1 MLTIFHA
8 TKPGI
13 LHFVITHDANL
24 LRNLFLQNSVE
35 RFAVMNKKLQL
46 VRILHTVRVS
56 FSMVKTGLFARINFE
71 LVSPVN
77 HFGAQF

>member
-1 MLTIFHA
+1 VLTILQA
-8 TKPGI
+8 TNPGI
-13 LHFVITHDANL
+13 HHFVITHNANL
-24 LRNLFLQNSVE
+24 LHNLFLQNSVK
-35 RFAVMNKKLQL
+35 FAVMNKLQL

-56 FSMVKTGLFARINFE
+56 FSMVKTGLPARINFE

>member
-1 MLTIFHA
+1 MSTILHA
-8 TKPGI
+8 TNPGI
-13 LHFVITHDANL
+13 HHFVITHNANL
-24 LRNLFLQNSVE
+24 LHNLFLQNSVE
-35 RFAVMNKKLQL
+35 RFAVMNELQL

-56 FSMVKTGLFARINFE
+56 FSMVKTGLPARINFE